1 MGKVA
6 AGRWP
11 SRSTNVGIKGEKC
24 LCVSLNFFLNEPH
37 EGLKCAQIQ
46 PSQDKVESDQLGRIN
61 PEYCG

>member
-1 MGKVA
+1 M
-6 AGRWP
+6 
-11 SRSTNVGIKGEKC
+11 SH
-24 LCVSLNFFLNEPH
+24 FFLNEPH